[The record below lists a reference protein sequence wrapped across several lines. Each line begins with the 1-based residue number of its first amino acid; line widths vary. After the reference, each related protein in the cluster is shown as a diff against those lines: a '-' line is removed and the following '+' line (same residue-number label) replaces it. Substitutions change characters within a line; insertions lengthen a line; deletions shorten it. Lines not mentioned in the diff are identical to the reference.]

1 MDVSQKL
8 KIELLYDPGFLPPHM
23 YPKEMKTL
31 SQRDIYTHKFIVA
44 LFTRAKIQKK
54 IQVFSNGWIK
64 KVCYITY
71 NGILFSHQKEENP
84 VICRNMDGPWGHYI
98 EWSKP
103 DIERQ
108 ILCGITYI
116 WNLFLKAKVTE
127 TEIYY
132 GLTEISPKL
141 SQTFSYRL
149 NRIWGS
155 NYSVVTIVDNIVLYN
170 WNLLRE

>member
-1 MDVSQKL
+1 MEVSQKL
-8 KIELLYDPGFLPPHM
+8 KIELLFDPGFLPPHI

-44 LFTRAKIQKK
+44 LFTKARIQKK

-71 NGILFSHQKEENP
+71 SGILFSHQKEENP

-103 DIERQ
+103 GIERQ

-116 WNLFLKAKVTE
+116 WNLFLKAKLTE
-127 TEIYY
+127 TERFAKGWGI
-132 GLTEISPKL
+132 GEIEISPKL

-155 NYSVVTIVDNIVLYN
+155 NIQCGDYS
-170 WNLLRE
+170 W